1 MTTDQGGNLSEQE
14 AESKRQELRS
24 MSQEERIRHAREL
37 SAELR
42 AQRRAEG
49 TAPAAPRA
57 SAEAPTAP
65 TQAPTTEGAAPTA
78 AAPTRLA
85 RAAQR
90 PPAREE
96 RLTEPPMV
104 APEPGG
110 VFDIFQQVLPGV
122 EMTAA
127 QMHSDVNIYVKR
139 EDLLRVMQT
148 AKEDERLAFDY
159 LRSISGV
166 DQIERGLEVVY
177 HLYSFKHGHSVA
189 IRTITPEEDARVPS
203 MTPLWQ
209 GANWHERELTELFG
223 IECDG
228 HPDPRPLLT
237 EEGLGYILRRSYP
250 LADIEEW
257 QEDLLVE
264 VSQGEGQS

>member
-1 MTTDQGGNLSEQE
+1 MTNEQD
-14 AESKRQELRS
+14 AESKREELRS
-24 MSQEERIRHAREL
+24 MSQEERIRRAREL
-37 SAELR
+37 AAELR

-49 TAPAAPRA
+49 TAPAAPSA

-65 TQAPTTEGAAPTA
+65 AQAPSTEGAAPTPTA
-78 AAPTRLA
+78 AAPSRPA

-90 PPAREE
+90 APAREE

-104 APEPGG
+104 APEPGSI
-110 VFDIFQQVLPGV
+110 FDVFQQVLPGV

-127 QMHSDVNIYVKR
+127 QMHYDVNIYVKR
-139 EDLLRVMQT
+139 EDLLRVMQA
-148 AKEDERLAFDY
+148 AKQDERLAFDY

-166 DQIERGLEVVY
+166 DQMERGLEVVY

-189 IRTITPEEDARVPS
+189 IRTIAPEEDATVPS
-203 MTPLWQ
+203 MTPIWQ

-223 IECDG
+223 IDCDG

-237 EEGLGYILRRSYP
+237 EEGLGYYILRRSHP

-257 QEDLLVE
+257 QEDMLAE
-264 VSQGEGQS
+264 VSQGEGQG